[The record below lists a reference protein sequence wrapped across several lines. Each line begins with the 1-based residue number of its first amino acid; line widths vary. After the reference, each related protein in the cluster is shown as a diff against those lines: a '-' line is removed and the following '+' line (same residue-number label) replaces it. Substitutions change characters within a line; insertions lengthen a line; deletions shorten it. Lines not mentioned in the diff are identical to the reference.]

1 MSAPEG
7 TQVQDAVFSTVLNS
21 RVLMLPILRLSWEG
35 ASDNVKIKF
44 VPNREEKV
52 AFARDQV

>member
-1 MSAPEG
+1 MYK
-7 TQVQDAVFSTVLNS
+7 TQEVEDAVFSTVLNS